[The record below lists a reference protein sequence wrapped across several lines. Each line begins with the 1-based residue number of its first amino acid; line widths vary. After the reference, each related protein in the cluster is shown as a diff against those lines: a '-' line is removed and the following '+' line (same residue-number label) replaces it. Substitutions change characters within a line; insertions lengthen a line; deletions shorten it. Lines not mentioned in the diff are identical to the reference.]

1 KLIGEIKGK
10 PSEPAMIQGT
20 ANGKKLVLVI
30 RAKVSSEDEALVID
44 NLKVTAR

>member
-1 KLIGEIKGK
+1 
-10 PSEPAMIQGT
+10 
-20 ANGKKLVLVI
+20 VLVI